1 MQFTKFKKLFSVI
14 LVLTSSMFA
23 FGQSYFP
30 PKTGTWDTL
39 SINRFDYC
47 QERIDS
53 LYNFLEKSNSKS
65 FILLYDGK
73 IVLEKYFGT
82 FTKDSNWYWASAGK
96 TLTGLCVGIAQ
107 AEGKLNITDKSSKY
121 LGTGWTSLTQAQE
134 DKITVWNQLSMT
146 TGLKDNVADA
156 DCTLPSCLQ
165 YTNDAGN
172 RWAYHNAPYT
182 LLDKVIETATGTT
195 LNLYVY
201 QKIANP
207 IGMKGIYFKS
217 GYNNIYGSDS
227 RSMARFGLLLLN
239 KGKWNGTPIL
249 SDTNYFKSMTT
260 SSQAIN
266 RSYGLLTWLN
276 GKQSFMLPQTQLVFP
291 GSISPEGPEDA
302 FMALGKNGQLINVSP
317 SNKMVWIRLGNAPG
331 EFALVP
337 PAFNNAVWRYI
348 NGLTCS
354 TNGVHVPQKNQA
366 HIFPNP
372 VESGQSVQLVL
383 KDIQLEEIR
392 CLDINGREIEIVKNN
407 DNNTFQF
414 NQVKP
419 GVYYLTHSK
428 MSPIKL
434 IVK

>member
-1 MQFTKFKKLFSVI
+1 MQFSKFKKLFSVI
-14 LVLTSSMFA
+14 LILTSSMCA

-53 LYNFLEKSNSKS
+53 LYNFLEKQNSKS

-96 TLTGLCVGIAQ
+96 TLTGFCVGVAQ
-107 AEGKLNITDKSSKY
+107 AEGKLSITDKSSKY

-156 DCTLPSCLQ
+156 DCTLPACLQ
-165 YTNDAGN
+165 YTSDAGN

-182 LLDKVIETATGTT
+182 LLDKVIETAIGTT

-217 GYNNIYGSDS
+217 GYNNVYASDS

-249 SDTNYFKSMTT
+249 SDTNYFNLMTN
-260 SSQAIN
+260 SSQSIN

-302 FMALGKNGQLINVSP
+302 FMAMGKNGQLINVSP
-317 SNKMVWIRLGNAPG
+317 SNKMVWIRMGNAPG

-337 PAFNNAVWRYI
+337 PAFNNTVWKYI

-354 TNGVHVPQKNQA
+354 TNGVNVPQKNQA
-366 HIFPNP
+366 HIYPNP
-372 VESGQSVQLVL
+372 VESGQLVQFDL

>member
-1 MQFTKFKKLFSVI
+1 
-14 LVLTSSMFA
+14 MFA

-30 PKTGTWDTL
+30 PITGTWYTL

-195 LNLYVY
+195 LNLYIY

-249 SDTNYFKSMTT
+249 SDTNYFNSMTT

-266 RSYGLLTWLN
+266 HSYGLLTWLN

-317 SNKMVWIRLGNAPG
+317 SNKMVWIRMGNAPG

-354 TNGVHVPQKNQA
+354 TNGVNVPQKNQA
-366 HIFPNP
+366 HIYPNP
-372 VESGQSVQLVL
+372 VESGQSVQFVL
-383 KDIQLEEIR
+383 KDIQLEEIK

>member
-1 MQFTKFKKLFSVI
+1 MQVLKLTKYFSLTLFLISTTV
-14 LVLTSSMFA
+14 S

-39 SINRFDYC
+39 SIKRFDYC

-53 LYNFLEKSNSKS
+53 LYDFLAKSNSKS
-65 FILLYDGK
+65 FILMYDGK

-96 TLTGLCVGIAQ
+96 TLTGFSVGIAQ
-107 AEGKLNITDKSSKY
+107 TEGKLNLTDKSSKY

-156 DCTLPSCLQ
+156 DCTLPACLQ
-165 YTNDAGN
+165 FADDAGN

-182 LLDKVIETATGTT
+182 LLDKVMETATGTT
-195 LNLYVY
+195 MNLYVY

-217 GYNNIYGSDS
+217 GYNNVYASDS

-249 SDTNYFKSMTT
+249 TDTNYLNSMTST
-260 SSQAIN
+260 SQAIN
-266 RSYGLLTWLN
+266 NSYGLLTWLN
-276 GKQSFMLPQTQLVFP
+276 GKQSFMLPQSQLVFP
-291 GSISPEGPEDA
+291 GSISPDGPDDA

-317 SNKMVWIRLGNAPG
+317 SNKMVWIRMGNAPG
-331 EFALVP
+331 EVSLIP
-337 PAFNNAVWRYI
+337 PMYNNTIWKYI

-354 TNGVHVPQKNQA
+354 SNGVNVPQKNQA
-366 HIFPNP
+366 QVFPNP
-372 VESGQSVQLVL
+372 VESGQTVHFNLNDVQL
-383 KDIQLEEIR
+383 KEIK
-392 CLDINGREIEIVKNN
+392 CFDVNGREIEIVKSN
-407 DNNTFQF
+407 DTIQF
-414 NQVKP
+414 KQIKP
-419 GVYYLTHSK
+419 GVYFLTHSN
-428 MSPIKL
+428 MRPIKL